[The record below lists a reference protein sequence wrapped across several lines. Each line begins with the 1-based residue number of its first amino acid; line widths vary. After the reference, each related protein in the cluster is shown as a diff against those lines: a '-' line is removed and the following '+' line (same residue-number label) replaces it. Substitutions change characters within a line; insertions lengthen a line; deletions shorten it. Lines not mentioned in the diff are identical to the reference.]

1 MPIKIQSNLPAIKVL
16 ESENIFVMPD
26 EVALKQDIRPL
37 KILILNLM
45 PTKIATETQLL
56 RLLGNTPLQ
65 IDIELL
71 QMATHTSKNTSPHHL
86 TTFYKTFDQVKN
98 QNFDGLIITGAPVEQ
113 IPFEEVD
120 YWDELCEIMEWAD
133 ENVYSTF
140 HICWGAQAGL
150 YYHYGIQ
157 KYQFEKKL
165 SGIYTHRVLKPKHPL
180 MRGFDDTFQIPHSRY
195 TGVREEDILKT
206 MGLEILAVSDQAGP
220 SVICN
225 RSGRHVFITG
235 HAEYDRET
243 LANEYFRD
251 LSKGLEIEI
260 PYNYFPNDDATLTP
274 PMVWR
279 SNATLLYT
287 NWLNYFVY
295 QATPFDL
302 STLHSKYSKKVFQ
315 DCL

>member
-1 MPIKIQSNLPAIKVL
+1 MPIKIPDSLPANEILKA
-16 ESENIFVMPD
+16 ENIFVMT
-26 EVALKQDIRPL
+26 ESRAVHQDIRPL
-37 KILILNLM
+37 HVLILNLM
-45 PTKIATETQLL
+45 PTKIDTETQLT

-86 TTFYKTFDQVKN
+86 TTFYKTFDQIKDEN
-98 QNFDGLIITGAPVEQ
+98 YDGLIITGAPVEQ

-120 YWDELCEIMEWAD
+120 YWDELCEIMDWAD

-150 YYHYGIQ
+150 YYHYGIP
-157 KYQFEKKL
+157 KYQFDKKL
-165 SGIYTHRVLKPKHPL
+165 SGIYAHKVLKPKNPL

-195 TGVREEDILKT
+195 TGVREEDIRKH
-206 MGLEILAVSDQAGP
+206 MGLEILAMSEMAGP
-220 SVICN
+220 SVIVN
-225 RSGRHVFITG
+225 RTGRHVFITG

-251 LSKGLEIEI
+251 LSKGLEIDI
-260 PYNYFPNDDATLTP
+260 PYNYFPNDDASLTP

-295 QATPFDL
+295 QATPYDL
-302 STLHSKYSKKVFQ
+302 STLKKKRG
-315 DCL
+315 

>member
-1 MPIKIQSNLPAIKVL
+1 MPIKVQTNLPAIKVL

-26 EVALKQDIRPL
+26 DVALQV
-37 KILILNLM
+37 
-45 PTKIATETQLL
+45 
-56 RLLGNTPLQ
+56 
-65 IDIELL
+65 DIELL

-98 QNFDGLIITGAPVEQ
+98 DNFDGLIITGAPVEQ

-120 YWDELCEIMEWAD
+120 YWDELCEIMDWAD

-150 YYHYGIQ
+150 YHHYGIQ
-157 KYQFEKKL
+157 KYQFDKKL
-165 SGIYTHRVLKPKHPL
+165 SGIYTHTVLKPNHPL
-180 MRGFDDTFQIPHSRY
+180 MRGFDDTFMIPHSRY
-195 TGVREEDILKT
+195 TGVHEEDIRRQF
-206 MGLEILAVSDQAGP
+206 GLEILAVSDEAGP

-225 RSGRHVFITG
+225 RSGRQVFITG

-251 LSKGLEIEI
+251 INKGIDI
-260 PYNYFPNDDATLTP
+260 QVPCNYFPNDDASLTP

-295 QATPFDL
+295 QATPYDL
-302 STLHSKYSKKVFQ
+302 STLRHKYSKKVFQ